1 MRLPKTVAIAGR
13 RIRLVIKS
21 FKGVDSDTFGEYFH
35 EDKLIQINTGLDDS
49 VVVDTLRHEV
59 MEASLLLS
67 GVGFSENYEQE
78 AVVRCMDEI
87 FFPAWAL
94 IFKRIDFQNEQNSK
108 TENKV

>member
-1 MRLPKTVAIAGR
+1 M
-13 RIRLVIKS
+13 
-21 FKGVDSDTFGEYFH
+21 
-35 EDKLIQINTGLDDS
+35 
-49 VVVDTLRHEV
+49 

-94 IFKRIDFQNEQNSK
+94 IFKRIDFQNEQNPK